1 MKVLLTDEKL
11 IEEKNKRPVIYEI
24 DVDSFTDKRIKKG
37 EKFSI
42 GQKTFVKVYDAIW
55 NYIFIDY
62 KRKDNFIKV
71 IFRSSKNVNEKKFT
85 YMMVS
90 EFLMHMIFW
99 RIHAQYAPLL
109 KKKVYITEDFF
120 YDLSI
125 FDAKLLKNILE
136 NDVNNFIEE
145 AQERPDGI
153 NEISYFC
160 SLMIDDF
167 MELVS
172 SYSAIA
178 SNTISLYEIHQLEK
192 RSKVFA
198 SCINTQL
205 DESKPVSE
213 IEEQLKIGK
222 QMVIKS
228 ILDDGKSALAMYIK
242 ARRMSEDQ
250 FAQMFYAVGPRT
262 DVDKTILP
270 KIMKGNFLKGY
281 SSPSD
286 AYIDAIAG
294 RDAQILK
301 HITVRDSGYLSRKIN
316 LSNLNTRI
324 NYNIQDCGTTHYL
337 DYYVADDD
345 FLRSIDL
352 KYMLD
357 DKGKLRLVHYKTDKA
372 LIGKTIKLRSHIF
385 CACKKNE
392 VCMTC
397 FGGKAKRLVGTNI
410 GGLPSIKLA
419 NPISNRLMK
428 AKHFT
433 TTSSMDVSNDLI
445 SKWFNVETGK
455 MYFKNDVV
463 NPKNKRDIYV
473 VVPRDYVEDVIE
485 GAADLD
491 DDTIDATI
499 PLESFVV
506 QYGPNPEDRDTI
518 ECEGMFLVLTD
529 EVLEHNRSFIL
540 EYDSDEALIPVAK
553 IADDIPIFSMIVI
566 TEAVSLYLKKI
577 KRIIDSSY
585 TREFTD
591 PSKLLKNILEILLNM
606 GISGTSVINIETLI
620 YQLIRIPDKLYDR
633 PDFSKEKVYF
643 VIIPLSSSIQ
653 KSDIYTAFSFEK
665 FKQQVTDI
673 DTFKKSGN
681 GIFDPLFKV
690 KKPEHLIPVD
700 KKLIQA
706 ALVAN

>member
-1 MKVLLTDEKL
+1 MKAL
-11 IEEKNKRPVIYEI
+11 ITSAKKETEIKTKPVIYEL
-24 DVDSFTDKRIKKG
+24 DVDLFTNKTIKKG
-37 EKFSI
+37 EKFSV
-42 GQKTFVKVYDAIW
+42 GQKYFVKLYDALW

-71 IFRSSKNVNEKKFT
+71 IFRSKDNVNEKKCT

-90 EFLMHMIFW
+90 ELLMHMIFW
-99 RIHAQYAPLL
+99 RIHTQYAPIL

-120 YDLSI
+120 YDLSK
-125 FDAKLLKNILE
+125 FDAGTMKSILE
-136 NDVNNFIEE
+136 NDINKFIDD
-145 AQERPDGI
+145 AQERVDGI

-160 SLMIDDF
+160 SLMVDDF

-213 IEEQLKIGK
+213 IEEQLKVGK
-222 QMVIKS
+222 RMVINS
-228 ILDDGKSALAMYIK
+228 ILEDGKSSLAMYIK

-270 KIMKGNFLKGY
+270 KIMRGNFLKGY

-316 LSNLNTRI
+316 LSNLNTSI
-324 NYNIQDCGTTHYL
+324 DYNTEDCGTTHYL
-337 DYYVADDD
+337 EYDVIDDH
-345 FLRSIDL
+345 FLKSVDL
-352 KYMLD
+352 KYMIED
-357 DKGKLRLVHYKTDKA
+357 NGKLHLINYKKDKH
-372 LIGKTIKLRSHIF
+372 LIGKTIKIRSHIY
-385 CACKKNE
+385 CACEKNK

-455 MYFKNDVV
+455 MFFKNTTD
-463 NPKNKRDIYV
+463 KNKRDLFV
-473 VVPRDYVEDVIE
+473 VVPRDYVEDIIE
-485 GAADLD
+485 GAADLED
-491 DDTIDATI
+491 ETIDSTI
-499 PLESFVV
+499 PLETFTV

-529 EVLEHNRSFIL
+529 EVLEYNKNFVL
-540 EYDSDEALIPVAK
+540 EYDSDEALIPIAK
-553 IADDIPIFSMIVI
+553 IPDDIPIFSMIVI

-585 TREFTD
+585 TREYTD
-591 PSKLLKNILEILLNM
+591 PSKLLKNILEILMNM
-606 GISGTSVINIETLI
+606 GISGTSAINVETLI
-620 YQLIRIPDKLYDR
+620 YQLIRVPDKQYER
-633 PDFSKEKVYF
+633 PDFSKSKVDF
-643 VIIPLSSSIQ
+643 TIIPLSSSIQ

-673 DTFKKSGN
+673 DSFKKTGN
-681 GIFDPLFKV
+681 GIFDPLFKT
-690 KKPEHLIPVD
+690 KRPNHLVPVD
-700 KKLIQA
+700 KKLIQTILA
-706 ALVAN
+706 TT